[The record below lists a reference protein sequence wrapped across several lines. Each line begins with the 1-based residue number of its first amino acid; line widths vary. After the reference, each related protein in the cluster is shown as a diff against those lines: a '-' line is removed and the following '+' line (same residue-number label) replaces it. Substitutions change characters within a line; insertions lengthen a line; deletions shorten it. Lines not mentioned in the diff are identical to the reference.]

1 MVVQIIA
8 YATFAVLFWTSSVA
22 LVDAKV
28 TLLFTLIIVCL
39 IILLSSLFFS
49 LCLLDYVASVVV
61 FLWVGTRCPR
71 VGLLGHRRICVA
83 AHFKIISDS
92 YLPKE

>member
-1 MVVQIIA
+1 MIVQIIA

-28 TLLFTLIIVCL
+28 NFAFHFNIVLL
-39 IILLSSLFFS
+39 IILLSSLFFT
-49 LCLLDYVASVVV
+49 LYLLDYVASVVV
-61 FLWVGTRCPR
+61 FLWAGNRCAR
-71 VGLLGHRRICVA
+71 VGLLGHRRICMA
-83 AHFKIISDS
+83 AHFEIISDS